1 MRDFLSKHKVTIG
14 ATVVVLALIGA
25 FVWVIVPEG
34 SPQQVGTI
42 NAPANNDDPS
52 ANTEQPAEDDNIEE
66 PQKEYS
72 EEYKQLINNFGSS
85 SNTVVKNEDEQVTDE
100 NIINAA
106 KKQISDGVAAYNNDG
121 SKDVSDTTTKIT
133 NTYFYGY
140 SKTADVLANYTKDNK
155 ATFDDDSL
163 KVFKT
168 KDDGIYKVTFSV
180 TNHKLNKTY
189 YVDGWYDQNANQT
202 KISDIIVDGE
212 MISK

>member
-25 FVWVIVPEG
+25 FVWVIVPKG

-52 ANTEQPAEDDNIEE
+52 ANIEQPAEDDNIEE

-121 SKDVSDTTTKIT
+121 SKDVSDTTTKTT

>member
-1 MRDFLSKHKVTIG
+1 MRDFLSKHKVVIG
-14 ATVVVLALIGA
+14 AVVVALALIGA
-25 FVWVIVPEG
+25 FVWVIVPKG
-34 SPQQVGTI
+34 SPQQAGTI
-42 NAPANNDDPS
+42 NAPANNNDPS
-52 ANTEQPAEDDNIEE
+52 VNTEQPVEDDNNEK

-72 EEYKQLINNFGSS
+72 ESYKQLINNFGSS

-121 SKDVSDTTTKIT
+121 SKDVSETTTQIT

-155 ATFDDDSL
+155 ATFDDGSL

-168 KDDGIYKVTFSV
+168 KDDGIYKVIFSV

>member
-25 FVWVIVPEG
+25 FVWVIVSKG

-106 KKQISDGVAAYNNDG
+106 KKQISDGVVAYNNDG

-189 YVDGWYDQNANQT
+189 YVDGWYDQNTNQT

>member
-1 MRDFLSKHKVTIG
+1 MRDFLSKHKVVVG
-14 ATVVVLALIGA
+14 ATIVALALIGA
-25 FVWVIVPEG
+25 FVWVIVPKG
-34 SPQQVGTI
+34 SPQQAGTI

-52 ANTEQPAEDDNIEE
+52 ANVEQPAEDGNNEE

-106 KKQISDGVAAYNNDG
+106 KKQISDGVATLNADNSG
-121 SKDVSDTTTKIT
+121 DVSDNITKII

-140 SKTADVLANYTKDNK
+140 SKTGIILTGITHKNA
-155 ATFDDDSL
+155 ATFDNDSL

-168 KDDGIYKVTFSV
+168 KDDGIYKVTFSI

>member
-1 MRDFLSKHKVTIG
+1 MRDFLNKHKLVIG

-25 FVWVIVPEG
+25 FVWVIVPKG
-34 SPQQVGTI
+34 SPQQAGTI

-52 ANTEQPAEDDNIEE
+52 ANTEQPAEDDNAEE

-72 EEYKQLINNFGSS
+72 ESYKQLINNFGSS

-100 NIINAA
+100 TIMNAA
-106 KKQISDGVAAYNNDG
+106 KKQISDGVAALNADDSG
-121 SKDVSDTTTKIT
+121 DVSDNITKII

-140 SKTADVLANYTKDNK
+140 SKTGIVLTGITHKNA
-155 ATFDDDSL
+155 ATFNNDSL

-168 KDDGIYKVTFSV
+168 SDDGIYKVTFSV

-202 KISDIIVDGE
+202 KISDIILDGQ

>member
-1 MRDFLSKHKVTIG
+1 MRDFLSKHKVVIG

-25 FVWVIVPEG
+25 FVWVIVPKG
-34 SPQQVGTI
+34 SSQQAGTI

-52 ANTEQPAEDDNIEE
+52 ANTEQPADDNTEE

-85 SNTVVKNEDEQVTDE
+85 SNTVIKNEDEQVTDE
-100 NIINAA
+100 TTINAA
-106 KKQISDGVAAYNNDG
+106 KKQITDGIAALNADNSG
-121 SKDVSDTTTKIT
+121 DVSDNVTKII

-140 SKTADVLANYTKDNK
+140 SKTGIVLTGIIHKNA
-155 ATFDDDSL
+155 ATFDNDSL

-168 KDDGIYKVTFSV
+168 KDNGIYKVIFSV